1 MAVNYSSPKDIL
13 RRELVGL
20 EVVRVKGPCGERGS
34 VAGSVIDETRNM
46 IVVLQGKRRKRIPKA
61 ESTFRFR
68 LLGGAVVEVEGRKI
82 VGRPEDR
89 VKRRIMRGW

>member
-1 MAVNYSSPKDIL
+1 
-13 RRELVGL
+13 
-20 EVVRVKGPCGERGS
+20 
-34 VAGSVIDETRNM
+34 M
-46 IVVLQGKRRKRIPKA
+46 IVVLQGKLRKSIPKA